1 MTEAMGKH
9 IRELRIKGLGYQTI
23 AIVVGSTKETVR
35 YYCKT
40 HGLMGEAE
48 LARLNYEENLKRP
61 ENCKCCGAKL
71 IRNRHSGKKLFCSNR
86 CRQSW
91 WQKHRSEIR
100 YSDAITYD
108 CTCKYCKREFKV
120 YANPNRKYCS
130 RECYIQD
137 RFWTDHKVEPTEE
150 EIKLRQEIADKKP
163 TGTPVLKKI
172 TA

>member
-91 WQKHRSEIR
+91 WQK
-100 YSDAITYD
+100 A
-108 CTCKYCKREFKV
+108 
-120 YANPNRKYCS
+120 ANVR
-130 RECYIQD
+130 I
-137 RFWTDHKVEPTEE
+137 
-150 EIKLRQEIADKKP
+150 LRQFWL
-163 TGTPVLKKI
+163 GM
-172 TA
+172 TAAVRLMWQIK

>member
-100 YSDAITYD
+100 YSDAIIYD

-137 RFWTDHKVEPTEE
+137 RFWTDHNVEPTEE